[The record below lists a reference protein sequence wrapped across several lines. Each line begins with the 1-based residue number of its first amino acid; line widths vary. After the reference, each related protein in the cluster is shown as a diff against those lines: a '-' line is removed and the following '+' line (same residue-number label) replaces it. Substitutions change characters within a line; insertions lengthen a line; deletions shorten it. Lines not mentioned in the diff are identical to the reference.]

1 MATTVE
7 AIYENGVLKPLTPM
21 KLKERQ
27 CYKLTLE
34 ESDTHQ
40 ASRALLQSHPVLGRI
55 DFNEDPVTP
64 LDPEDWPMDGE
75 DAPSA

>member
-7 AIYENGVLKPLTPM
+7 AIYENGVLKPLTPT

-27 CYKLTLE
+27 CYKVTLE
-34 ESDTHQ
+34 ETDGNQSER
-40 ASRALLQSHPVLGRI
+40 SLSKSHPILGRI
-55 DFNEDPVTP
+55 IFNEDPITP
-64 LDPEDWPMDGE
+64 LDPDDWPMDDD